1 MSEAR
6 PRSSRLSARPL
17 RTDEYAAWYRH
28 VTDGYADDIAS
39 HGMTEPATARRKAER
54 DMRAL
59 LPNGLETPDHELL
72 VLEAD
77 GVRVGVLWVGPR
89 EIDERRVLYIWD
101 VEIDEAHRGK
111 GFGREA
117 MLLAEELA
125 RSRDLDRIELN
136 VFGGNVVA
144 RGLYHSLG
152 YGERAVHMSK
162 DLGDPGVPR

>member
-6 PRSSRLSARPL
+6 PRPSRLSARPL

-28 VTDGYADDIAS
+28 VTDGYARDIAA
-39 HGMTEPATARRKAER
+39 HGGTDPGAARRKAVR
-54 DMRAL
+54 DMGMV
-59 LPNGLETPDHELL
+59 LPRGLETPDHEVK

-101 VEIDEAHRGK
+101 VEIDEAHRGR

-125 RSRDLDRIELN
+125 RSRGLGRVELN
-136 VFGGNVVA
+136 VFGGNVIA
-144 RGLYHSLG
+144 RTLYQALG
-152 YGERAVHMSK
+152 YGERAVHMAK
-162 DLGDPGVPR
+162 DLGDPVVPR